1 MLQVNDLYDNAKP
14 LFKWVSKSSETRENP
29 SNEKSN
35 VTKKNV
41 PTATVAP
48 SRRQI
53 PSIIIIPGT
62 PKVPIKT
69 NAAPQITV
77 DEDTSKAI
85 KEDETIVDLQQN
97 SVPEIVLNDEADDA
111 KIIEPGL
118 IFFSFFPKS
127 YLKLNLFA

>member
-1 MLQVNDLYDNAKP
+1 MYVNAKP
-14 LFKWVSKSSETRENP
+14 LFKWVSKSSKNSENN

-53 PSIIIIPGT
+53 PSIIVIPGT
-62 PKVPIKT
+62 PKLPIKT
-69 NAAPQITV
+69 TAVPQITV
-77 DEDTSKAI
+77 GEDTSKAI
-85 KEDETIVDLQQN
+85 KDDETIVDLQQN
-97 SVPEIVLNDEADDA
+97 SVPEIVLNNELDDP

-118 IFFSFFPKS
+118 NTFFSFFFFLKNS
-127 YLKLNLFA
+127 LKLNLFS